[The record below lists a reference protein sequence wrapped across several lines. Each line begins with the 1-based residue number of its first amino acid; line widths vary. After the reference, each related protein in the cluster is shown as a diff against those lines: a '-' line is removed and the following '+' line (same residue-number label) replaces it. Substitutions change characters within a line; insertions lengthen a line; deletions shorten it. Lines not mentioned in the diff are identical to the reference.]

1 MEKRKRIENL
11 VSEKSGLTLN
21 IVFRRYDDGSLV
33 AECLE
38 IPGCLSQGNTEEE
51 AKANISDAINACLSV
66 ILEDAIKASCAL
78 KNTNLVG
85 IEKQE
90 TVEISAPYILQPCA

>member
-1 MEKRKRIENL
+1 METRKLL

-21 IVFRRYDDGSLV
+21 IVFRRYDDGSAI

-38 IPGCLSQGNTEEE
+38 IPGCLSQGDSEEE
-51 AKANISDAINACLSV
+51 AKASISDAINACLAV
-66 ILEDAIKASCAL
+66 ILEDAIKAGGSSRNA
-78 KNTNLVG
+78 NLVG

-90 TVEISAPYILQPCA
+90 TVEISAPYVLQPCA